1 MVEINQ
7 FAKQFAKIGQNLN
20 KAAFETRFNSV
31 QRGLLQQRD
40 REITKVTSDGT
51 ERKVAEL
58 QKKRDAL
65 FDKAER
71 LVSIQAELKTN
82 ALRFLELRDTASTAI
97 INADADDN
105 QTLSEDEAAALNAT
119 VSALKEEIYKLNQTT
134 QIPGITDGNLANRMR
149 AELEILESFTAVAGP
164 IDAEGSGS
172 PTNDNRNFID
182 ALNTIA
188 VRSENYANST
198 TTLVGGINQVITD
211 ANKKAYS
218 TEADLAQLTAG
229 ELAAKEIEINDI
241 ENRYSTLIKMIS
253 LAFEVNSTLADGLAQ
268 GTDFKAP
275 RGSILNLF
283 S

>member
-1 MVEINQ
+1 M
-7 FAKQFAKIGQNLN
+7 
-20 KAAFETRFNSV
+20 
-31 QRGLLQQRD
+31 
-40 REITKVTSDGT
+40 
-51 ERKVAEL
+51 
-58 QKKRDAL
+58 
-65 FDKAER
+65 
-71 LVSIQAELKTN
+71 
-82 ALRFLELRDTASTAI
+82 
-97 INADADDN
+97 
-105 QTLSEDEAAALNAT
+105 
-119 VSALKEEIYKLNQTT
+119 
-134 QIPGITDGNLANRMR
+134 
-149 AELEILESFTAVAGP
+149 
-164 IDAEGSGS
+164 
-172 PTNDNRNFID
+172 
-182 ALNTIA
+182 
-188 VRSENYANST
+188 RSENYANST

>member
-1 MVEINQ
+1 M
-7 FAKQFAKIGQNLN
+7 
-20 KAAFETRFNSV
+20 